1 MRLKSAEDLIL
12 RKLEWFRAG
21 GGRSD
26 RQWGDVLDVLRA
38 TEGRLDEAY
47 LERWA
52 ANLSLSDLLAR
63 ARTEARL
70 R

>member
-1 MRLKSAEDLIL
+1 MASRA
-12 RKLEWFRAG
+12 RPRTRAG